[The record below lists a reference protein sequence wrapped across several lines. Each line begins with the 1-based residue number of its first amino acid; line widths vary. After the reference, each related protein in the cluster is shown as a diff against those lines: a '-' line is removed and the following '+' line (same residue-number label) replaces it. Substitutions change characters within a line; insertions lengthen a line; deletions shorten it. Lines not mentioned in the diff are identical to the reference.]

1 MVMIGIQFRCELIID
16 AWKLVVKDNLLLGS
30 IEFVISAAV

>member
-1 MVMIGIQFRCELIID
+1 MVMIGIQFCRELIID
-16 AWKLVVKDNLLLGS
+16 AWKLVVKNILVLGS